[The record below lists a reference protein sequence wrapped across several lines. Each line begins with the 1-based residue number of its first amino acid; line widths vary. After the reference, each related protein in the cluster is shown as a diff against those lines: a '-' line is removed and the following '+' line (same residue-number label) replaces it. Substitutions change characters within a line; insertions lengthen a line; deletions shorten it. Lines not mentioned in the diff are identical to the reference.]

1 MKGTKCQ
8 HTLLKIFFF
17 LIEFKN
23 TASICKSMVRYTKS
37 ANEKCLPGDVFVLTY
52 GSMYGSYLWLCCLLV
67 KKRGAEL
74 DTFLL
79 LLAQA
84 LISL

>member
-1 MKGTKCQ
+1 MSAHSPKD
-8 HTLLKIFFF
+8 FFF

-52 GSMYGSYLWLCCLLV
+52 GSMYGSYLWLCCLLI
-67 KKRGAEL
+67 KKQGAEL